1 MPMIGVN
8 GVWIGHS
15 VGRMIG
21 MRLAVSH
28 PEVINSLILIA
39 TTARLDPPQLR
50 AENWQLWKL
59 FRDRHREDIAEPA
72 LPFFFALATYKNPP
86 EFVST
91 VATS

>member
-28 PEVINSLILIA
+28 PEVINSLILINNDGA
-39 TTARLDPPQLR
+39 SRSAPNCERKTGNSGSCFAIGIVKILPSRHCHSFSHPQRTRTRPSL
-50 AENWQLWKL
+50 
-59 FRDRHREDIAEPA
+59 
-72 LPFFFALATYKNPP
+72 
-86 EFVST
+86 
-91 VATS
+91 